1 MARRKARF
9 SSDRILGKMRALA
22 VHFTT
27 VYIYALTLTDPPP
40 HLAHLKGIRRIGGQ
54 TALSRPPWPRSKDE
68 MPLSPTEYASI
79 NSCAAWAS

>member
-27 VYIYALTLTDPPP
+27 VYIYALTLTNPPP
-40 HLAHLKGIRRIGGQ
+40 HLAHLKRVSAGSGKQQ
-54 TALSRPPWPRSKDE
+54 TTVAKDE
-68 MPLSPTEYASI
+68 MPLSPTECASI

>member
-9 SSDRILGKMRALA
+9 TNDRILGKMRALA

-40 HLAHLKGIRRIGGQ
+40 HLAHLKGIRRIGQ
-54 TALSRPPWPRSKDE
+54 TADHRGQGRIATLANR
-68 MPLSPTEYASI
+68 MLTECVSI
-79 NSCAAWAS
+79 NSCAAGAS